1 MNINMKKLIFA
12 FLLFCF
18 SASLFAQKG
27 KTLSV
32 IMNDGTSVYF
42 LLAEQPYVTFVDDA
56 VRIVSSTN
64 EATIERA
71 LVNKFEFVDEIPT
84 GIDDVEEVEDKV
96 AADRFEL
103 SDNAIRFEGLAPG
116 CAIRLYSVKGEML
129 MSDIADNNGA
139 LTLSLEALPSGVY
152 LVNYNETTIKFIKR

>member
-1 MNINMKKLIFA
+1 MKKLLFA
-12 FLLFCF
+12 FLLFCLPALM
-18 SASLFAQKG
+18 SAQKG

-64 EATIERA
+64 EATIKRS

-84 GIDDVEEVEDKV
+84 SIEDVEEVEDKV

-103 SDNAIRFEGLAPG
+103 SDNAIRFEGLSPG
-116 CAIRLYSVKGEML
+116 CAVRLYSIKGEML
-129 MSDIADNNGA
+129 MLDNAGNNGA